1 MLLEYYVVWTLKE
14 EKMHTAHS
22 RFAKYSRAVHSASFH
37 EYFENAK
44 ARNCFD
50 KYSKAVH
57 SASFHEYFENT
68 KDFWL
73 YEKKNYNVRD
83 GKFEENHHKSI

>member
-14 EKMHTAHS
+14 EKMHTARS
-22 RFAKYSRAVHSASFH
+22 RFA
-37 EYFENAK
+37 
-44 ARNCFD
+44 

-57 SASFHEYFENT
+57 SASFHEYFENA

-73 YEKKNYNVRD
+73 HEKID
-83 GKFEENHHKSI
+83 